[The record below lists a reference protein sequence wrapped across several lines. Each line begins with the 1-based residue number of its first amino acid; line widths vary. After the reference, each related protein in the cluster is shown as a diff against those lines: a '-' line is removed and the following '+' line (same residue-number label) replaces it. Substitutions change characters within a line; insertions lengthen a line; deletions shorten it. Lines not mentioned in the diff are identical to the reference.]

1 MDDILK
7 KILDCLGP
15 KHGAKKQLAE
25 YLGIHPNIIT
35 NWFGGR
41 NKSYRRYLPEIAAY
55 FNIPLSYFDKVQV
68 NNGYVTFEKLL
79 NEHNVTAYRVSKE
92 TGISTATLSDWK
104 TGKSTP
110 KIDKL
115 QKIADYFC
123 VSLDYLI
130 GISTDEKNMPSF
142 NDENERDIAKIVERI
157 MINLETSGDLMFDGV
172 PMSQEAKEPMAAAM
186 KLGLEAARLKNKETY
201 TPKKYKKE

>member
-172 PMSQEAKEPMAAAM
+172 PMSQEAKESMAAAM